1 MAIRK
6 TGAVT
11 GQVTEVEQ
19 VPQEQISAT
28 AARWPQ
34 DYEAAPVTWDDIQE
48 EALAAENKAA
58 DQE

>member
-19 VPQEQISAT
+19 PREGLPPVT
-28 AARWPQ
+28 AAHQ
-34 DYEAAPVTWDDIQE
+34 EAGSLTEAPWAPGDE
-48 EALAAENKAA
+48 RALALENEAA

>member
-11 GQVTEVEQ
+11 GQVTEVEA
-19 VPQEQISAT
+19 PAQEGISAT

-48 EALAAENKAA
+48 QALADENEAA
-58 DQE
+58 DQG

>member
-6 TGAVT
+6 IGAVT

-19 VPQEQISAT
+19 AGQEGITVTGSLAVPEWEQASAWT
-28 AARWPQ
+28 GP
-34 DYEAAPVTWDDIQE
+34 DEDS
-48 EALAAENKAA
+48 LAAENKAA

>member
-19 VPQEQISAT
+19 GPEEVIAVT
-28 AARWPQ
+28 ASREPNPEWAVH
-34 DYEAAPVTWDDIQE
+34 DEAA
-48 EALAAENKAA
+48 LLAENEAA
-58 DQE
+58 DLE